1 MKTLCSALMLMSPL
15 AVAAQADLM
24 PTVYG
29 KINVTVQSTDEGS
42 STTEVKSHHSRFGLK
57 GVAPVNDDL
66 SAVYLLEFKVNID
79 EDEDNIKARNQYVG
93 LRSKKMG
100 ELLLGR
106 KDSAFKTAQGKIDR
120 FGDINGDIAGL
131 FAGENRV
138 EESLHYTS
146 PKWGKAQFAATYILE
161 GNSKQSDASDN
172 GASSDAFSLAVSYGD
187 KGWKNGNWYASAAY
201 DAEVFGVTSFRVA
214 AYGQWADIQLG
225 AMYQDSESDRSDKVD
240 QDGDGYLF
248 NAGYKASDDLLFKV
262 QYQDSDMDLAGKGS
276 AGEAINVGVDYKLA
290 KSTTLYAFGTS
301 FDLDAEE
308 KNDDEYFGVGLIH
321 LF

>member
-1 MKTLCSALMLMSPL
+1 MKKLCSALMLVSPL
-15 AVAAQADLM
+15 AMAAPADLA

-29 KINVTVQSTDEGS
+29 KINVTVQNTDEAGD

-57 GVAPVNDDL
+57 GAAPINDDL

-79 EDEDNIKARNQYVG
+79 EDADNIKARNQYVG

-106 KDSAFKTAQGKIDR
+106 KDSAFKTSQGKVDR

-131 FAGENRV
+131 FASEDRV
-138 EESLHYTS
+138 EESVHYTS
-146 PKWGKAQFAATYILE
+146 PKFGKARFAATYVLE

-187 KGWKNGNWYASAAY
+187 AGWKNGNWYASASY
-201 DAEVFGVTSFRVA
+201 NSEVFGITSYRVT
-214 AYGQWADIQLG
+214 AYGQWNNIQLG
-225 AMYQDSESDRSDKVD
+225 AMFQDSESDRDDKVD
-240 QDGDGYLF
+240 KDGDGYLV
-248 NAGYKASDDLLFKV
+248 NAGYKYNDWLFKA
-262 QYQDSDMDLAGKGS
+262 QYQDSDMALNSKSS
-276 AGEAINVGVDYKLA
+276 AGEAINLGVDYKLA

-301 FDLDAEE
+301 FDLDDKEH
-308 KNDDEYFGVGLIH
+308 DDEYVGVGIIH